1 MTHFEQFP
9 KVQKDKTKNRGI
21 FKKWVNVADD
31 PVQMCLQRLRNFC
44 TLLQLTDIALMLPDL
59 QTMRVFQDTMAFY
72 KTLYSYLLRI
82 ILSFIVRESNY
93 FQSGSPKFTVDY
105 FAIFL
110 GFFYKCNKEQIAT
123 MVKKMSYFGQWPA
136 KGNICILG
144 LRPTFVCLLNVVMGR
159 QIQILH
165 NNIS

>member
-1 MTHFEQFP
+1 MGKRSRWPRPNVSLETAKFLHPPIADRHCF
-9 KVQKDKTKNRGI
+9 
-21 FKKWVNVADD
+21 NVA
-31 PVQMCLQRLRNFC
+31 RLIDNEGF
-44 TLLQLTDIALMLPDL
+44 LGHHG
-59 QTMRVFQDTMAFY
+59 FFY
-72 KTLYSYLLRI
+72 KTLHSYLLKI
-82 ILSFIVRESNY
+82 ILSFIVRKSSNY
-93 FQSGSPKFTVDY
+93 FQSGSPKFTIDN

-165 NNIS
+165 NNISWLRQYFQWIL